1 MRWDDLKYLL
11 AVAEEGGLAGAARAL
26 AVDASTVS
34 RRIAALEEAL
44 GTELVARTPE
54 GMTLSDAGRLAT
66 DSARTITTELATL
79 TERITGGRDEVAGR
93 VRVSSTD
100 SFAAHLL
107 TALAPLRA
115 SHPQLIIDLVVATG
129 TVDLR
134 RREADVAV
142 RFFREEREGLAMRK
156 LGTIGWSLYASPA
169 YLGGRPKG
177 SSFLEGHDVVGYG
190 DEIKNAIGPRW
201 LDEHAGADSIRVR
214 CSNPRAALDAALAG
228 MGVALLPCYVV
239 GDRPLTRMTDQV
251 IVAHDAFAVFLP
263 ERRSEGRLRVVID
276 ALVAHFA
283 RAGAVLTG

>member
-11 AVAEEGGLAGAARAL
+11 AVADERGLAGAAKAL
-26 AVDASTVS
+26 AVDTSTVS

-54 GMTLSDAGRLAT
+54 GMTLSDAGRLAAE
-66 DSARTITTELATL
+66 SARTITTELANL
-79 TERITGGRDEVAGR
+79 SARIAGGRDEIAGR

-100 SFAAHLL
+100 SFAAQLL
-107 TALAPLRA
+107 GAVAPLRA
-115 SHPQLIIDLVVATG
+115 LHPQLIIDLVVATE

-142 RFFREEREGLAMRK
+142 RFFREERDGLAMRK

-169 YLGGRPKG
+169 YLARRPTG
-177 SSFLEGHDVVGYG
+177 SSFLDGHDVVGYG

-201 LDEHAGADSIRVR
+201 LDEHARAESIRVR
-214 CSNPRAALDAALAG
+214 CSSPRAALDAALAG

-239 GDRPLTRMTDQV
+239 GHQPLTRITDQV

-283 RAGAVLTG
+283 RAGAALAG